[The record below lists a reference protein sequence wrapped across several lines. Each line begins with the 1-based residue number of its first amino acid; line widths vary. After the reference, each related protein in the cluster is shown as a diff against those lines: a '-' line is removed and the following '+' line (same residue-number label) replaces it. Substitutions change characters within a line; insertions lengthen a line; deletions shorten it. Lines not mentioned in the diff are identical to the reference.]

1 MEAARATTTGDRT
14 AFAHASGAIYNLRG
28 AFIFILITF
37 HASLAYLGSTA
48 EPASSFDAPPYIWLA
63 FPIVDSRRFYGFD
76 LYCAWIDSYVMAM
89 MFFISGLFVVPSL
102 KRKGAARF
110 AAERLARLGPPFLLC
125 VLALTPLA
133 LYPVFHLLRPEADVA
148 AYLAAYRALPFE
160 PTGPAWFLW
169 LLIVVSLSAAGLHAL
184 APGALDRLGAL
195 AADARSRPRRFLGA
209 LAVAAVLAYL
219 PLALVFGPFGW
230 TEIGP
235 VSFQT
240 SRPLLY
246 AVYFFA
252 GAGVGAAGLGGG
264 LLARDG
270 ALARNWR
277 RLCLLSPL
285 ALCAWLGLTGASL
298 SFPAFAPALVRTASG
313 LAYVAA
319 GLAGAM
325 MVLALAVRFGARPRP
340 WIAPLA
346 DNALGIYVLHYPPVV
361 WLQYA
366 LTGAPWPAL
375 VKWALVCALGLPAS
389 LALALAARSMGPLAR
404 LIGEPAAARP
414 APPRGARNPD
424 PRLG

>member
-1 MEAARATTTGDRT
+1 MEAARATTSGDRL
-14 AFAHASGAIYNLRG
+14 AYAHASDAIYNLRG

-48 EPASSFDAPPYIWLA
+48 GPPSRFDAPPYTWLA
-63 FPIVDSRRFYGFD
+63 FPIVDSHRFYGFD

-89 MFFISGLFVVPSL
+89 MFFISGLFVAPSL

-110 AAERLARLGPPFLLC
+110 AAERLARLAPPFLLC
-125 VLALTPLA
+125 VMALTPLA
-133 LYPVFHLLRPEADVA
+133 LYPVFHRLRPEAGLA
-148 AYLAAYRALPFE
+148 KYLAAYRALPFE
-160 PTGPAWFLW
+160 PSGPAWFLW
-169 LLIVVSLSAAGLHAL
+169 LLIAVSLSAAGLHAL
-184 APGALDRLGAL
+184 APGAFDRLGAF
-195 AADARSRPRRFLGA
+195 AAEARSRPRRFFGGLA
-209 LAVAAVLAYL
+209 LAAALAYL
-219 PLALVFGPFGW
+219 PLALAFGPFGW

-235 VSFQT
+235 LSFQT

-264 LLARDG
+264 LLARAG

-277 RLCLLSPL
+277 RLCVLSPL
-285 ALCAWLGLTGASL
+285 ALFVWMGLTGASL
-298 SFPAFAPALVRTASG
+298 SFPAFAPALVRTASA

-325 MVLALAVRFGARPRP
+325 MVLALAVRFGGRPIP
-340 WIAPLA
+340 WMRPLA
-346 DNALGIYVLHYPPVV
+346 DNALGIYIVHYPPVV

-366 LTGAPWPAL
+366 LTGAPLPAL

-389 LALALAARSMGPLAR
+389 LALAMAIRRMGPLAR
-404 LIGEPAAARP
+404 LIGEQAAAGP
-414 APPRGARNPD
+414 VAAR
-424 PRLG
+424 RAGS